1 MIPPG
6 KDLSPLLGLS
16 KTKLLEDHVILYYK
30 HEFISKQLRLKKYIK
45 INNKQF
51 KVLRAN
57 NLYTDE

>member
-6 KDLSPLLGLS
+6 RDLSHLLGPS
-16 KTKLLEDHVILYYK
+16 KTKLLEDHFILYYK
-30 HEFISKQLRLKKYIK
+30 LEFISKQLRLKKYIK
-45 INNKQF
+45 INKQF